1 MRTFYVEVDTNDG
14 DFVGKLVCVSDK
26 DVKRWLPLIEKIRAF
41 EPYTGKSNV
50 SGLTWRHH
58 HNFPVSQFRRTELGE
73 KTPCEIYNISEDEM
87 EDFMFA
93 FRISGGENGFHTIT
107 QIVEVNIS
115 NKLI

>member
-26 DVKRWLPLIEKIRAF
+26 DVKRWSPLIEKIRAF
-41 EPYTGKSNV
+41 EPYAGKSK

-107 QIVEVNIS
+107 QIVEVQMM
-115 NKLI
+115 KRLV